1 MGEKKGKVKMY
12 YYSVGE
18 DVIKKYRVIFSVD
31 SLRNIEKD
39 LIKDCNIERCNC
51 YMTYGLPH
59 RSVGINYKKFEYE
72 KIGVKED
79 FYGDLDIYEV
89 NTIELINPYLYEV
102 IEKIIGGNTNSL
114 EELFS
119 YKVECVNE
127 KEKNIAYYVD
137 LFQRE
142 FSFELID
149 TLDLDIYNKVSEFLG
164 LNKFKN
170 KEINLVCNLVKS
182 WYKIYWLF
190 LCFSLSLL

>member
-1 MGEKKGKVKMY
+1 M
-12 YYSVGE
+12 
-18 DVIKKYRVIFSVD
+18 
-31 SLRNIEKD
+31 
-39 LIKDCNIERCNC
+39 
-51 YMTYGLPH
+51 
-59 RSVGINYKKFEYE
+59 
-72 KIGVKED
+72 
-79 FYGDLDIYEV
+79 
-89 NTIELINPYLYEV
+89 INPYLYEV

-164 LNKFKN
+164 LNKLKN
-170 KEINLVCNLVKS
+170 KEINLVCNM
-182 WYKIYWLF
+182 
-190 LCFSLSLL
+190 

>member
-1 MGEKKGKVKMY
+1 MY

-89 NTIELINPYLYEV
+89 
-102 IEKIIGGNTNSL
+102 IEKIIGGNINSL

-164 LNKFKN
+164 LNKLKN

-182 WYKIYWLF
+182 
-190 LCFSLSLL
+190 

>member
-1 MGEKKGKVKMY
+1 MKQENLWNLNKKNKIGEKKGKVKMY

-72 KIGVKED
+72 KIGIKED

-164 LNKFKN
+164 LNKLKN

-182 WYKIYWLF
+182 
-190 LCFSLSLL
+190 

>member
-1 MGEKKGKVKMY
+1 MY

-149 TLDLDIYNKVSEFLG
+149 TLDLDIYNRVSEFLG
-164 LNKFKN
+164 LNKLKN

-182 WYKIYWLF
+182 
-190 LCFSLSLL
+190 

>member
-1 MGEKKGKVKMY
+1 MY
-12 YYSVGE
+12 YFSVGE

-89 NTIELINPYLYEV
+89 NTIELIKLTQCEMESYKKEFMTKLPKIYSDELLDSLFFEVYTRINYIEDKCSVTRQTAATYL
-102 IEKIIGGNTNSL
+102 NSL
-114 EELFS
+114 VDAGLLEFEKVGRES
-119 YKVECVNE
+119 IYKNTR
-127 KEKNIAYYVD
+127 
-137 LFQRE
+137 L
-142 FSFELID
+142 
-149 TLDLDIYNKVSEFLG
+149 
-164 LNKFKN
+164 
-170 KEINLVCNLVKS
+170 INL
-182 WYKIYWLF
+182 
-190 LCFSLSLL
+190 LSKF